1 MTHPIIAGSIMG
13 AAIGGLDMALRPR
26 FANGFMELFLFAL
39 EGAGAYIV
47 YKILYH
53 PNWAGFGCS
62 TGDDTTTTKSLG
74 LDGNLIQKS
83 LIGGL
88 TIWLTDLLLKPA
100 NINGMGS
107 EYIKF
112 LIQGIIV
119 FYVFGMS

>member
-1 MTHPIIAGSIMG
+1 MPHPIIAGSIMG
-13 AAIGGLDMALRPR
+13 AAIGALDMALRPR

-47 YKILYH
+47 YKFVYH
-53 PNWAGFGCS
+53 PNWTGFGCS
-62 TGDDTTTTKSLG
+62 TGDGTG
-74 LDGNLIQKS
+74 MAMDGALIQKS

-88 TIWLTDLLLKPA
+88 TIWLTDLLLKPQ
-100 NINGMGS
+100 NFSGMGG

-112 LIQGIIV
+112 LLQGIIV